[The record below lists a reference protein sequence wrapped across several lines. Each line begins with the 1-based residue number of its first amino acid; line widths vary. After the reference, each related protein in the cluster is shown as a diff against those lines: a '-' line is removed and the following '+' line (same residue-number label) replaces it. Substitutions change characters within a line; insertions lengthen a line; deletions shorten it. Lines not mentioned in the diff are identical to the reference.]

1 VILTEASHKINI
13 KKTTTKTYGKF
24 TIDIFFCID
33 FFFFALSKKKYQ
45 MPGLQVS

>member
-13 KKTTTKTYGKF
+13 KKKTTKTYGKF
-24 TIDIFFCID
+24 TIDIFFCIN
-33 FFFFALSKKKYQ
+33 FFFALSKKKNQ